1 MFKKKFRLPPE
12 NFRPEKSFVSPFYV
26 LKVAKNNEAGPRVG
40 IVVSKKV
47 SKKAVTRNKIKRKV
61 RSFLEKNIKR
71 GDNRDLLFLIKKE
84 PEDYEELYKEIN
96 KNL

>member
-1 MFKKKFRLPPE
+1 MFKKKFRLPPG
-12 NFRPEKSFVSPFYV
+12 NFKSEKSFISPFYV
-26 LKVAKNNEAGPRVG
+26 LKVAKNNTGPRIA

-47 SKKAVTRNKIKRKV
+47 SKKAVTRNKIKRMV
-61 RSFLEKNIKR
+61 RSFLEKNIKLE
-71 GDNRDLLFLIKKE
+71 DNRDLLFLIKKE